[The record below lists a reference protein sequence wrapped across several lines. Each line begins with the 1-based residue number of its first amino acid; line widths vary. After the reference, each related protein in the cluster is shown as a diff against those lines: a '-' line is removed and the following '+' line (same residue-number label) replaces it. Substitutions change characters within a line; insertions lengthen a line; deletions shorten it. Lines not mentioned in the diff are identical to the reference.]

1 MAEAAPLRM
10 TVESHTLVV
19 ALHAMPLTVPLPL
32 PRSLSPSKVTSFC
45 SCPLAFKFSVIER
58 IPEPSS
64 PAMVKGTL
72 VHRALE
78 RLFWHHEQG
87 GRSEAVA
94 LTELDIAWEEIQ
106 SDPEFSALDL
116 SETQAKEFLDD
127 AAELV
132 SRYFELED
140 PDSAR
145 AVGMELMLETDLD
158 GMVLRGI
165 IDRLDVDDSGELVV
179 VDYKTGRAPSEE
191 REQGRLGAVHTY
203 ALLCERVLGRRP
215 SRVRLLY
222 LQDRIAIEAVPTA
235 QSVRGTGI
243 RASAVWTAISRAC
256 ETDDFRPHTTGLC
269 RFCNFRHLCPAV
281 GGNIELAALESRRE
295 TCAPGRGADS
305 KEQPGVLPLGDLQAA
320 QI

>member
-1 MAEAAPLRM
+1 MM
-10 TVESHTLVV
+10 S
-19 ALHAMPLTVPLPL
+19 LPL

-45 SCPLAFKFSVIER
+45 SCPLAFRFSVIDR
-58 IPEPSS
+58 IPEASS

-94 LTELDIAWEEIQ
+94 LTELDLAWEEIQ
-106 SDPEFSALDL
+106 SDPEFLDLDL
-116 SETQAKEFLDD
+116 SEPDCKDFLDD

-132 SRYFELED
+132 SRYFELEN
-140 PDSAR
+140 PNEAR
-145 AVGMELMLETDLD
+145 AVGVELMLETDLN

-215 SRVRLLY
+215 SPR
-222 LQDRIAIEAVPTA
+222 EAPI
-235 QSVRGTGI
+235 SPGPLGHRGRAFGPVDPGNGHTGI
-243 RASAVWTAISRAC
+243 S
-256 ETDDFRPHTTGLC
+256 GLD
-269 RFCNFRHLCPAV
+269 RHLA
-281 GGNIELAALESRRE
+281 GL
-295 TCAPGRGADS
+295 
-305 KEQPGVLPLGDLQAA
+305 
-320 QI
+320 